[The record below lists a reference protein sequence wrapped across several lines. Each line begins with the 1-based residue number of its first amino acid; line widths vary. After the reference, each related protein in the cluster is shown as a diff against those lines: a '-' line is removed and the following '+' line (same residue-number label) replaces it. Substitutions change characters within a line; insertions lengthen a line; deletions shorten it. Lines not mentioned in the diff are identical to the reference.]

1 MSFIK
6 QNWVALVAIVIALGV
21 PLFHLLPA
29 SPLGIGAA
37 SGPAHF
43 QKESFLQGL
52 ASGARDQFSLDN
64 VGNLTTTGTF
74 KLGSSGTAQTNQVSS
89 TCSIKSDASAS
100 ATSTV
105 YGYCTGVT
113 GVTSADTVDAAFAT
127 STTAWQDQWV
137 ITGAKASTT
146 AGSIDFRILNLSGK
160 AQAFSAATT
169 IGSSTVIQAGH

>member
-1 MSFIK
+1 MSKPIK
-6 QNWVALVAIVIALGV
+6 FLIGAVIVIAVLV
-21 PLFHLLPA
+21 AALSLFHNHSVSLVGA
-29 SPLGIGAA
+29 S
-37 SGPAHF
+37 SGPAHY

-52 ASGARDQFSLDN
+52 ASGVRDQFSLDN
-64 VGNLTTTGTF
+64 AGNLTTTGTF
-74 KLGSSGTAQTNQVSS
+74 KLGSSGTAQANQVNT

-113 GVTSADTVDAAFAT
+113 GVTSADSVDAGFAT
-127 STTAWQDQWV
+127 SSVLMTDQWV
-137 ITGAKASTT
+137 ISGAKASTT

-169 IGSSTVIQAGH
+169 IGSTTVIQAGH